1 MPKLPACGNLIFRVS
16 PFADLAEAK
25 ILEAIEAG
33 QFCDLQGKG
42 RPLDLEGYFAAP
54 SSLRAGFGVLKSA
67 GLVPPEVEAMRY
79 VNVLRER
86 LKSVANSD
94 EQTALEKEILMRETE
109 VAMAMERMRRSL
121 KADRQ
126 G

>member
-1 MPKLPACGNLIFRVS
+1 MS